1 MLIVEENHVRETGM
15 QNPQQPNE
23 SSVHDTSPRRPTGA
37 FRLEDAPRYTKNER
51 SWCLPIVGLILVFA
65 CVAGCGATVF
75 FAYAAKPI
83 YQDMEPLDQEIW
95 CNRAE
100 NVPGLGD
107 EVCSWKPTPP
117 FEVYP
122 TIEGDSE
129 IDPNDLL
136 LTPFD
141 FGDSSDNGGT
151 DLGQATPVSAN
162 STVQSPPVMPTF
174 TPSLMPAI
182 TENVLTA
189 VPTATPLP
197 SSTPVPVIPTATA
210 TPLPTTAKLNL
221 SLLRSESQKWNN
233 CGPTTLTM
241 GLSYFGYSQNQ
252 DLAAS
257 YLKPNIEDKNVSPWQ
272 MINFVNTTAT
282 NMIGTQAIYRIGG
295 DLDLLKTLVANNFPV
310 IIEKGYE
317 VNNLGWMGHYL
328 LIVGYD
334 EPRQIFYTF
343 DSYLGTNRN
352 QGREET
358 YEYVE
363 RNWRHF
369 NHTFIVLYTPDREQQ
384 LATLIGGYANPTTA
398 TQIALEQAQA
408 DAVTDPNDKWAW
420 VNMGE
425 AFAKLGQYA
434 EAASAFDR
442 AFQLGLP
449 YRLLWYQFGA
459 FDAYY
464 QMGRYDDV
472 IRLANSV
479 DQSSGY
485 YVEEAWYYRGL
496 AYAAKGDQQRAINDF
511 QRVLNFNH
519 NYTPAQEALSAVQSG
534 AFSVPS
540 AG

>member
-1 MLIVEENHVRETGM
+1 M
-15 QNPQQPNE
+15 QNSPQANQQQSIE
-23 SSVHDTSPRRPTGA
+23 DTSPRKPA
-37 FRLEDAPRYTKNER
+37 SFRLEDAPRYTKGER
-51 SWCLPIVGLILVFA
+51 SWCLPIVGLVVVFMCIGIFA
-65 CVAGCGATVF
+65 FAGFMAFG
-75 FAYAAKPI
+75 AKPI
-83 YQDMEPLDQEIW
+83 YQDMEPLQQEIW
-95 CNRAE
+95 CNRADHL
-100 NVPGLGD
+100 PPLGD

-117 FEVYP
+117 FQIYP
-122 TIEGDSE
+122 TIESDSD
-129 IDPNDLL
+129 INPDDLL

-141 FGDSSDNGGT
+141 FSDPSNSNGDGSISE
-151 DLGQATPVSAN
+151 ATPVSAN
-162 STVQSPPVMPTF
+162 VTVQSPPVVPTF
-174 TPSLMPAI
+174 TPSATPAVSDI
-182 TENVLTA
+182 PPTA
-189 VPTATPLP
+189 LPTASPFPSATPVPIIPTATP
-197 SSTPVPVIPTATA
+197 I
-210 TPLPTTAKLNL
+210 PLPASAKLNVEAI
-221 SLLRSESQKWNN
+221 RTEAQKWNN

-241 GLSYFGYSQNQ
+241 GLSYFGYTQNQ

-257 YLKPNIEDKNVSPWQ
+257 YLKPNLEDKNVSPWQ
-272 MINFVNTTAT
+272 MINFVNLTAT
-282 NMIGTQAIYRIGG
+282 NMVGTRAIYRVGG
-295 DLDLLKTLVANNFPV
+295 DLDMLKTLSANDFPV

-334 EPRQIFYTF
+334 DNQQIFYTF

-358 YEYVE
+358 YDYVE

-369 NHTFIVLYTPDREQQ
+369 NNTFIVLYTSDREQE
-384 LATLIGGYANPTTA
+384 LAGLLGERANTTTA
-398 TQIALEQAQA
+398 TQIALAHAQA
-408 DAVTDPNDKWAW
+408 DAVVDANDKWAW
-420 VNMGE
+420 VNM
-425 AFAKLGQYA
+425 AQSFTMLGQYA

-459 FDAYY
+459 FEAYY

-496 AYAAKGDQQRAINDF
+496 AYAAKGDAQRAISDF

-534 AFSVPS
+534 AFAVPN

>member
-1 MLIVEENHVRETGM
+1 M
-15 QNPQQPNE
+15 QNPPQSNQQQTSIE
-23 SSVHDTSPRRPTGA
+23 DTSPRKPTS
-37 FRLEDAPRYTKNER
+37 FRLEDAPRYSKNER
-51 SWCLPIVGLILVFA
+51 NWCLPISGLLFVFLCVGFGAFA
-65 CVAGCGATVF
+65 GF
-75 FAYAAKPI
+75 FAFGAKPI
-83 YQDMEPLDQEIW
+83 YQDMEPLQQEIW
-95 CNRAE
+95 CNRAD
-100 NVPGLGD
+100 NIPPLGD

-122 TIEGDSE
+122 TIESDSD
-129 IDPNDLL
+129 INPDDLL

-141 FGDSSDNGGT
+141 FGDPNDTNGNSDGFGE
-151 DLGQATPVSAN
+151 ATPVSAN
-162 STVQSPPVMPTF
+162 VTVQSPPVVPTF
-174 TPSLMPAI
+174 TPSVTPIVTDIPA
-182 TENVLTA
+182 TA
-189 VPTATPLP
+189 LPTASPIPSTTPLPITPTVTPIPLP
-197 SSTPVPVIPTATA
+197 SS
-210 TPLPTTAKLNL
+210 AKLNL
-221 SLLRSESQKWNN
+221 SSIRSEGQKWNN

-257 YLKPNIEDKNVSPWQ
+257 YLKPNLEDKNVSPWQ

-282 NMIGTQAIYRIGG
+282 NMIGTRAIFRVGG
-295 DLDLLKTLVANNFPV
+295 DLNLLKYLIANNFPV

-328 LIVGYD
+328 FLVGYD
-334 EPRQIFYTF
+334 ENQQIFYTF
-343 DSYLGTNRN
+343 DSYLGTNGD
-352 QGREET
+352 QGRQED
-358 YEYVE
+358 YDFVD
-363 RNWRHF
+363 RNWRNF
-369 NHTFIVLYTPDREQQ
+369 NRTFIVLYTPDREQE
-384 LATLIGGYANPTTA
+384 LARLIGDYANTTTA
-398 TQIALEQAQA
+398 TQIALTQAQS
-408 DAVTDPNDKWAW
+408 DAVADPNDKWAW
-420 VNMGE
+420 VNMAE
-425 AFAKLGQYA
+425 SFTMLGQYA
-434 EAASAFDR
+434 EAASAYDR

-459 FDAYY
+459 FEAYY

-496 AYAAKGDQQRAINDF
+496 AYAAQGDAQRAINDF

-534 AFSVPS
+534 AFAVPN